1 MYASQ
6 PPLRLWYKGAL
17 QINTVSHLTSNQVQ
31 RRKKVI
37 KKTQYIQCAVS
48 KIIMATYYQV
58 NKQEFEGIIKR
69 IRVVWQPLNIII
81 VRKINPATD

>member
-1 MYASQ
+1 MCAANKYSF
-6 PPLRLWYKGAL
+6 PFNLKSS
-17 QINTVSHLTSNQVQ
+17 TKEKKSNQ
-31 RRKKVI
+31 KKY
-37 KKTQYIQCAVS
+37 TQCAVS